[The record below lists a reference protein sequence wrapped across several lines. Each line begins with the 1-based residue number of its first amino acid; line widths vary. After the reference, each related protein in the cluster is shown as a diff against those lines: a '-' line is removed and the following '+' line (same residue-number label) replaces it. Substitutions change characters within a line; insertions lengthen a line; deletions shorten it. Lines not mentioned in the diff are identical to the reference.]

1 MKEAGYDFFFDPLIG
16 VRGTVK
22 DIEVPP
28 SEIPMSAG
36 VHMVDEGYMMTDMA
50 HPFATTALFASGV
63 FRFDKTVVVKKVV
76 AFFYKFL
83 SSMISKNVHV
93 QGANMIAP
101 D

>member
-1 MKEAGYDFFFDPLIG
+1 MAEITQTPL
-16 VRGTVK
+16 
-22 DIEVPP
+22 
-28 SEIPMSAG
+28 SSAFLKISG
-36 VHMVDEGYMMTDMA
+36 
-50 HPFATTALFASGV
+50 TALPNAMPAA
-63 FRFDKTVVVKKVV
+63 VVVKKVV